1 MKMINFRIVDIL
13 ANKLKN
19 GNNNVI
25 VNRALFDHR
34 GYSIYDL
41 DGSSNGQATSIF
53 TLEIMIVDRGYNM
66 KAGEE
71 HYRVELGGGNISTVI
86 YEMIKSSKYITHVDE
101 MIRSNNNKYIIK
113 INIEDIM
120 SFSYEI
126 LDIINGIDP
135 TVLSLFNI

>member
-1 MKMINFRIVDIL
+1 MKMIKFRIVDIL

-25 VNRALFDHR
+25 VNRSLFNHG